1 MSQRSSTNKAKDA
14 RVFKDTASKIKKA
27 NILSK
32 PMRGGIRL

>member
-14 RVFKDTASKIKKA
+14 RVFKDTAAKTKKA
-27 NILSK
+27 NILNK